1 MGKRGRFV
9 AGAVCALLAVNLVIV
24 MTCAPILDYDSKTNL
39 VQLDPIFLLVAA
51 GLGTLVCVGVA
62 AFVRTRAWERL
73 VCLRSFAI
81 VLSVTMVLLV
91 AAQAVMFWG
100 AFFRTGWDLIYV
112 AGLDVLEQNRSYFE
126 TYPNQRLLVGLFELV
141 AAPMRADGTYT
152 LMGCYERVAVI
163 ACASVDI
170 SIVAMALAARKVGGY
185 AIGYATLALMVLMC
199 GLSPWVMV
207 PYTDALG
214 MLCPSLVLASYACV
228 KRPRLRAA
236 LVGAFG
242 AFGYFV
248 KPTAIFVVVAILVAE
263 LLRGKLAQRLRSAGV
278 VGVGT
283 TVLAFVLA
291 AGIGVGT
298 AQALSSRTLELDPQR
313 AFSATHYLMM
323 GANEADGGGYSGT
336 DVRLSWSYP
345 TQSERKSA
353 ELDEWKRRLGQM
365 GPAGT
370 IRLFARKICTNFAD
384 GTLAWRK
391 EGDFFME
398 VTGASDAIRWW
409 LGVEPNYTTVP
420 PYSFV
425 AQPLWLLVLLGCIA
439 CALVRRPDPV
449 TVAMLLSVAMLS
461 VFLAIFECRARYLYL
476 YLPYFCLLA
485 CLGWREVGAL
495 VVGSGRES
503 HPHPLSDAKRGGTHA
518 RD

>member
-1 MGKRGRFV
+1 MRLDMRPWRSWCS
-9 AGAVCALLAVNLVIV
+9 CA
-24 MTCAPILDYDSKTNL
+24 
-39 VQLDPIFLLVAA
+39 
-51 GLGTLVCVGVA
+51 
-62 AFVRTRAWERL
+62 
-73 VCLRSFAI
+73 
-81 VLSVTMVLLV
+81 
-91 AAQAVMFWG
+91 
-100 AFFRTGWDLIYV
+100 
-112 AGLDVLEQNRSYFE
+112 
-126 TYPNQRLLVGLFELV
+126 
-141 AAPMRADGTYT
+141 
-152 LMGCYERVAVI
+152 
-163 ACASVDI
+163 
-170 SIVAMALAARKVGGY
+170 
-185 AIGYATLALMVLMC
+185 
-199 GLSPWVMV
+199 
-207 PYTDALG
+207 
-214 MLCPSLVLASYACV
+214 ASYACV

-263 LLRGKLAQRLRSAGV
+263 LLRGKLVERLRSAGV

-345 TQSERKSA
+345 TQSERTSA

-370 IRLFARKICTNFAD
+370 IRLLARKICTNFAD

-398 VTGASDAIRWW
+398 VTGASDVIRWW

-485 CLGWREVGAL
+485 CLGWREVGAF
-495 VVGSGRES
+495 VVGPGRES
-503 HPHPLSDAKRGGTHA
+503 HPHPLSDAKSGGTHA
-518 RD
+518 WD